1 MEKVLLRYTSAH
13 LVMKFTTLKRS
24 VDVTTEKL
32 MIMNLADI
40 ESYWTKRGHFNILL
54 YINYLRAKNENIQ
67 SNNERQVLQ
76 DSEGIRQTTCIPDG
90 GQMDR
95 FNLKN

>member
-1 MEKVLLRYTSAH
+1 
-13 LVMKFTTLKRS
+13 MK
-24 VDVTTEKL
+24 
-32 MIMNLADI
+32 MNLADI
-40 ESYWTKRGHFNILL
+40 ESWWSHSGHFDIQL

-76 DSEGIRQTTCIPDG
+76 DSEGIRSTSCILDC

-95 FNLKN
+95 FNIKN

>member
-1 MEKVLLRYTSAH
+1 MEKVLLRYTTAH

-32 MIMNLADI
+32 NKMNLADI

>member
-13 LVMKFTTLKRS
+13 LVMKFTTQKRS
-24 VDVTTEKL
+24 VDVTTDKL
-32 MIMNLADI
+32 KSMNLADI
-40 ESYWTKRGHFNILL
+40 ESYWAKRGHFDIQL
-54 YINYLRAKNENIQ
+54 YINYLRAKNENLQ
-67 SNNERQVLQ
+67 SYNERQVLQ
-76 DSEGIRQTTCIPDG
+76 DSGGIRQAPCISTG

>member
-24 VDVTTEKL
+24 VAVTTEKL
-32 MIMNLADI
+32 MTMNLADI
-40 ESYWTKRGHFNILL
+40 ESYWAKRGHFNILL

-67 SNNERQVLQ
+67 SYNERQVLQ
-76 DSEGIRQTTCIPDG
+76 DSGGIRSTPCIPDG
-90 GQMDR
+90 RQVDR

>member
-32 MIMNLADI
+32 MTMNLADI

-76 DSEGIRQTTCIPDG
+76 DSEGIRSTPCHSPS

>member
-1 MEKVLLRYTSAH
+1 
-13 LVMKFTTLKRS
+13 
-24 VDVTTEKL
+24 
-32 MIMNLADI
+32 MNLADI
-40 ESYWTKRGHFNILL
+40 ESYWAKRGHFDIQL

-67 SNNERQVLQ
+67 SNIERQVLQ
-76 DSEGIRQTTCIPDG
+76 DSEGIQSTPCILDG

>member
-1 MEKVLLRYTSAH
+1 
-13 LVMKFTTLKRS
+13 

-32 MIMNLADI
+32 KNMNLADI
-40 ESYWTKRGHFNILL
+40 ESYWTKRGHFDIQL

-67 SNNERQVLQ
+67 SHNERQVLQ
-76 DSEGIRQTTCIPDG
+76 NSESIRQTSCVSTGRQVD
-90 GQMDR
+90 M

>member
-1 MEKVLLRYTSAH
+1 
-13 LVMKFTTLKRS
+13 MKFTTQKRS

-32 MIMNLADI
+32 KTMNLADI
-40 ESYWTKRGHFNILL
+40 ESYWAKRGHFDIQL

-67 SNNERQVLQ
+67 SNIERQVLQ
-76 DSEGIRQTTCIPDG
+76 DSEGIQSTPCILDG

>member
-1 MEKVLLRYTSAH
+1 MEKVLLRYTTAH

-32 MIMNLADI
+32 MTMNLADI
-40 ESYWTKRGHFNILL
+40 ESYWTKRGHFDIQL

-67 SNNERQVLQ
+67 SYNERQVLQ
-76 DSEGIRQTTCIPDG
+76 DSEGIRQASCIPDG

>member
-1 MEKVLLRYTSAH
+1 
-13 LVMKFTTLKRS
+13 MKFTTLKRS
-24 VDVTTEKL
+24 VDVTTDKL
-32 MIMNLADI
+32 NKMNLADI
-40 ESYWTKRGHFNILL
+40 ESYWAKRGHFDIQL

-67 SNNERQVLQ
+67 SYNERQVLQ
-76 DSEGIRQTTCIPDG
+76 DSEGIRSTPCILDG

>member
-1 MEKVLLRYTSAH
+1 
-13 LVMKFTTLKRS
+13 MKFTTQKRS
-24 VDVTTEKL
+24 VDVITDTLNK
-32 MIMNLADI
+32 MNLADI
-40 ESYWTKRGHFNILL
+40 ESYWAKKGHFDIQL

-67 SNNERQVLQ
+67 SYNERQVLQ
-76 DSEGIRQTTCIPDG
+76 DSEGIRQASCIPDG

>member
-1 MEKVLLRYTSAH
+1 
-13 LVMKFTTLKRS
+13 MKFTTQKRS

-32 MIMNLADI
+32 MTMNLADI
-40 ESYWTKRGHFNILL
+40 ESYWAKRGHFDIQL

-67 SNNERQVLQ
+67 SYNERQVLQ
-76 DSEGIRQTTCIPDG
+76 DSEGIRQTSCVSTGRQVD
-90 GQMDR
+90 M

>member
-1 MEKVLLRYTSAH
+1 
-13 LVMKFTTLKRS
+13 MKFTTQKRS
-24 VDVTTEKL
+24 VDVITEKL
-32 MIMNLADI
+32 MTMNLADI
-40 ESYWTKRGHFNILL
+40 ESYWAKKGHFDIQL

-67 SNNERQVLQ
+67 SYNERQVLQ
-76 DSEGIRQTTCIPDG
+76 DSEGIRQASCIPDG

>member
-1 MEKVLLRYTSAH
+1 
-13 LVMKFTTLKRS
+13 MKFTTQKRS
-24 VDVTTEKL
+24 VDVTMEKL
-32 MIMNLADI
+32 MTMNLADI
-40 ESYWTKRGHFNILL
+40 ESYWAKRGHFDILL

-76 DSEGIRQTTCIPDG
+76 DSEGIRQATCIPDG